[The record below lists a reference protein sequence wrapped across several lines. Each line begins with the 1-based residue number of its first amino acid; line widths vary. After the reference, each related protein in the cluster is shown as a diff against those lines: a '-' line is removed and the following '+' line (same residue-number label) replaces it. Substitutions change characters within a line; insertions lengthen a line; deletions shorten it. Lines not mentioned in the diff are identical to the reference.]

1 MTEQQFHTAILAV
14 ALAFT
19 ALFCV
24 VVVPPLIDNP
34 DIPGAFAAGFV
45 NPYAS
50 GYSADVIACWLI
62 LAIWVVFE
70 AKSRSVKHGWLCLAL
85 GIVPGVAVGLAAY
98 LLVRSSQ
105 VGEHPRPAA

>member
-1 MTEQQFHTAILAV
+1 MSERQFRIAIIAV

-34 DIPGAFAAGFV
+34 DVLGALGAGFV

-62 LAIWVVFE
+62 LAIWVAFE
-70 AKSRSVKHGWLCLAL
+70 AKSRSVKHGWLCLLL

-98 LLVRSSQ
+98 LLLRSSQ
-105 VGEHPRPAA
+105 VGEHRA